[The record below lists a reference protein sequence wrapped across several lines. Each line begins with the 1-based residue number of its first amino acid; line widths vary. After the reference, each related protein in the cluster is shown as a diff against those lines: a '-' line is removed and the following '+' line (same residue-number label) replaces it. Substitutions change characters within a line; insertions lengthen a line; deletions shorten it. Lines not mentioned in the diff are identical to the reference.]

1 MSEMKVAALTLEPD
15 IALPE
20 VPTLTLSPEGE
31 SVVEEAKETGETPV
45 EIAMKVLSEEEIKIV
60 NDFAGKI
67 NINDTNM
74 VMQYGSAAQKKVASF
89 SDSALENV
97 RTKDLGEV
105 GDMMT
110 SLITELKSFKTEEER
125 KGFWGLFRKAS
136 DSLDELKTKYA
147 KAETNVDKIV
157 EMLEEHQITLL
168 KDIAMLDK
176 MYDLNLVYFKELT
189 MYIIAGKKKL
199 EEVRSNELA
208 ELRAKAQKSGLADDA
223 QAAND
228 LANMCNRFEKK
239 IYDLELTRNI
249 SIQMSPQIRLI
260 QNNDAIMSEK
270 IQSSIVNT
278 IPLWKSQMVLALG
291 LAHSKQAMEAQRAV
305 TDMTNELLKKN
316 AETLKMSTIETAR
329 EAERGIVDIETLQQT
344 NQSLISTLDEVL
356 KIQQEGSAKRHS
368 AELELGRIETE
379 LKNKLLELKG

>member
-20 VPTLTLSPEGE
+20 VPTLTLSAEGE
-31 SVVEEAKETGETPV
+31 SVIEEPKETGETPV
-45 EIAMKVLSEEEIKIV
+45 EIAMKVLSEEEIKLV

-110 SLITELKSFKTEEER
+110 NLITELKSFKTEEER
-125 KGFWGLFRKAS
+125 KGFFGLFRKAS
-136 DSLDELKTKYA
+136 DSLDELKAKYA

-157 EMLEEHQITLL
+157 EMLEGHQITLL

-199 EEVRSNELA
+199 EEVRANELA
-208 ELRAKAQKSGLADDA
+208 ELRAKAQKTGLAEDA

-305 TDMTNELLKKN
+305 TDMTNELLRKN

-356 KIQQEGSAKRHS
+356 KIQQEGSAKRRS